1 MGGSGLWPDLLGG
14 VAIGLVVGLIAA
26 YVYTRFLTRS
36 GQRTREELLRAAAE
50 EADRLKKRAEL
61 EAKDE
66 IFRSRERFE
75 AELQELRRELRESE
89 RRLLKREESLDRRV
103 EVLTRKE
110 KFLET
115 TEKKL
120 TLRQTNLREKAQEV
134 EKLIQQEM
142 KTLHDLAGLSK
153 DEATRML
160 LQRLEKEVEEDTSRL
175 IQKVVDRAKETA
187 EQEAANII
195 ALAVQR
201 CAADHTAE
209 HVVAA
214 VDIPNDEMKG
224 RIIGREGRNI
234 RAFEKATGIDV
245 IVDDTPGVVIVSGF
259 DSVRREMAKQ
269 AMERLIADGRIHPA
283 RIEEVVTQVRRELE
297 DSIREEG
304 KRVCLELDLHG
315 IHPRE
320 MNLIGRL
327 RYRSSLGQNA
337 LKHSVEVATIAGMM
351 AGELK
356 RDVALAKR
364 SGLLHDIGKALDHEM
379 EGSHAHI
386 GADFAR
392 RCDEKKEIVNA
403 IAAHHGEVAPESIYA
418 VIVQAANAISNSRP
432 GARRESLEKYIKRME
447 RLEQIAADFLGVEQA
462 YAIQAGR
469 EVRVIVDATSVDDR
483 ISIKMARDIAKKIE
497 EELTYPGEVKV
508 TLIRETRVLE
518 YAT

>member
-1 MGGSGLWPDLLGG
+1 LLQYLLLGAG
-14 VAIGLVVGLIAA
+14 IGLAVGLVAA
-26 YVYTRFLTRS
+26 FVYLRFVAKA
-36 GQRTREELLRAAAE
+36 GQRERDAVISAASAE
-50 EADRLKKRAEL
+50 AERIRKQAEL

-66 IFRSRERFE
+66 IFRNREKFE
-75 AELQELRRELRESE
+75 KEVQDLRKEVRENE
-89 RRLLKREESLDRRV
+89 RRLVKREESLDRRV
-103 EVLTRKE
+103 EMLTRKE

-120 TLRQTNLREKAQEV
+120 GLRQTSLREKAEELEKMIQE
-134 EKLIQQEM
+134 EM

-153 DEATRML
+153 DEATRTL
-160 LQRLEKEVEEDTSRL
+160 LQRLEKEVVEDESRL
-175 IQKVVDRAKETA
+175 IQRVVERAKETA
-187 EQEAANII
+187 DQEAANII
-195 ALAVQR
+195 ALALQR

-259 DSVRREMAKQ
+259 DSVRREMAKV

-283 RIEEVVTQVRRELE
+283 RIEEVVAQVRRELE
-297 DSIREEG
+297 DAIREEG
-304 KRVCLELDLHG
+304 KRVCMELELQG

-320 MNLIGRL
+320 MNLLGRL
-327 RYRSSLGQNA
+327 KYRSSVGQNA
-337 LKHSVEVATIAGMM
+337 LRHSVEVAQLAGLM

-356 RDVALAKR
+356 CDVTLAKR
-364 SGLLHDIGKALDHEM
+364 CGLLHDIGKALDHEM
-379 EGSHAHI
+379 EGSHAQV

-392 RCDEKKEIVNA
+392 RCDEKKEVVNA
-403 IAAHHGEVAPESIYA
+403 IAAHHGDVAPESIYA
-418 VIVQAANAISNSRP
+418 VIVQVANTISNSRL
-432 GARRESLEKYIKRME
+432 GGRRESLEKYIKRME
-447 RLEQIAADFLGVEQA
+447 RLEQIATSYLGVNEA

-469 EVRVIVDATSVDDR
+469 EVRVIVDASSVSDK
-483 ISIKMARDIAKKIE
+483 ISLKMARDIAKKIE
-497 EELTYPGEVKV
+497 EEMTYPGEVKV

>member
-1 MGGSGLWPDLLGG
+1 MFDLLLGL
-14 VAIGLVVGLIAA
+14 AIGTVVGGGAA
-26 YVYTRFLTRS
+26 LVYLRLLSKS
-36 GQRTREELLRAAAE
+36 GQRQREGILSSATAE
-50 EADRLKKRAEL
+50 AERIKKQADL

-66 IFRSRERFE
+66 VFRTREKFE
-75 AELQELRRELRESE
+75 KETQEARRELRDSE

-103 EVLTRKE
+103 ELLTRKE
-110 KFLET
+110 KFLEG

-120 TLRQTNLREKAQEV
+120 VLRQGNLREKAQEI
-134 EKLIQQEM
+134 EKVIQDEM
-142 KTLHDLAGLSK
+142 KTLHDLSGLSK
-153 DEATRML
+153 EEAARTL
-160 LQRLEKEVEEDTSRL
+160 LLRIEKEVEEDAARV
-175 IQKVVDRAKETA
+175 IQKIVERSRETA

-195 ALAVQR
+195 AVAIQR

-259 DSVRREMAKQ
+259 DSVRREMAKI

-283 RIEEVVTQVRRELE
+283 RIEEVVAQVRRELE

-304 KRVCLELDLHG
+304 KRVCMELDLQG

-320 MNLIGRL
+320 VNLVGRL
-327 RYRSSLGQNA
+327 KYRSSLGQNA
-337 LKHSVEVATIAGMM
+337 MRHSIEVATLSGLI

-356 RDVALAKR
+356 CDVSLAKR
-364 SGLLHDIGKALDHEM
+364 CGLLHDIGKALDHEM
-379 EGSHAHI
+379 EGSHSQI
-386 GADFAR
+386 GAEFAR
-392 RCDEKKEIVNA
+392 RCDERKEVVNA
-403 IAAHHGEVAPESIYA
+403 IAAHHGEVPPESIYA
-418 VIVQAANAISNSRP
+418 VILQAAHAISLSRL
-432 GARRESLEKYIKRME
+432 GARRESLEKYIKRLE
-447 RLEQIAADFLGVEQA
+447 RLEQIATSYLGVEQA

-469 EVRVIVDATSVDDR
+469 EIRVIVDASSVDDR
-483 ISIKMARDIAKKIE
+483 MSIKIARDIAKRIE

-508 TLIRETRVLE
+508 TLFRETRVLE